1 MSGASTEPIH
11 ALVLA
16 GRRTPD
22 EAGVGA
28 QRHKAL
34 EPVDGV
40 PMLERVVAALRASG
54 CVASIHVCS
63 DEPAPARR
71 DAAARGARG
80 RRRAAF
86 RAERR
91 VAGRER
97 RGLPRER
104 RRDAGRSSRPPPT
117 TRC

>member
-22 EAGVGA
+22 EAGVGT

-40 PMLERVVAALRASG
+40 PMLERVVAAGFGQRRKMLRSSLRQITPDAEDMLQG
-54 CVASIHVCS
+54 LGI
-63 DEPAPARR
+63 DPKRR
-71 DAAARGARG
+71 AEELQIGDFCRIANVMAARARPADSA
-80 RRRAAF
+80 RN
-86 RAERR
+86 
-91 VAGRER
+91 
-97 RGLPRER
+97 P
-104 RRDAGRSSRPPPT
+104 
-117 TRC
+117 